1 MRLARVLFGLLLLPF
16 CAGGARAQL
25 ITPIDSLHYNSSNG
39 IPVLATQLPRRR
51 ITVQGTVVAPDSIS
65 SVTNT
70 DVWIMDAS
78 GGCNV
83 FASAGIGSFHFG
95 YGDSVQ
101 VSGFVKH
108 FNGTAEIDSSVAQLI
123 VTHLGPATVNPE
135 PLNYHCFDVAN
146 AYKADNHDGLEGRL
160 LRLSGVHITAGSW
173 PVSAG
178 SVNVTLTIADSTGST
193 TLFIP
198 KACPLNGS
206 PDPGAKF
213 DVVGIIKQ
221 FDSTSPYT
229 TGYEIIPRFKS
240 DVAPACPGPTYVSVP
255 AVVYIDS
262 LAATITW
269 GTDTPSSST
278 LRYGLTGAYTDSVTD
293 ATLITVHTL
302 SLTGL
307 SPRTVY
313 HFSAKS
319 TDGAGTCA
327 YPDQVL
333 VTYPSPGTPGD
344 IALYFNFSVDTTV
357 ARVGVP
363 KAQGNVDVHQQLI
376 NRINA
381 AKSSLDCALY
391 SFSLSDVADALIA
404 AHARGVTVRLIQDA
418 GNSTTQAT
426 RLQTNGI
433 PYITSTY
440 AGNHGQAQ
448 TFGIMHSKYL
458 AIDANTGNKDDAYV
472 WTGSWNCSVSGQ
484 SDCNNTLVIHDYGV
498 AQAYTGD
505 FNQMWGS
512 ATTVP
517 DGNASKMGSRKVDVI
532 FHQYLVGGIPI
543 QVYMSPS
550 DKTEKHMIENIWQS
564 QFSDQFCILDFTSDS
579 LSHSM
584 KAHRDSI
591 PGYVVRGCFEPSSID
606 AFSEWCKLDGQASC
620 ADYWNPRA
628 DVLQD
633 GSTVFSLLH
642 HKYQILDE
650 GQQNPVVMTGSHNF
664 SNAANTTNDENTV
677 VIHDY
682 NIANVYFQ
690 EFWARYKESGGTAVL
705 GIGGGVNPRQ
715 VSLLQSLPNPTRGTA
730 LIRYSLP
737 TTRPV
742 SLDVYDLGGRLVR
755 RLASGSV
762 TAGAH
767 EARWDGRDA
776 AGRAVAG
783 GVYFYR
789 LASGGDV
796 LTRKL
801 VMVR

>member
-1 MRLARVLFGLLLLPF
+1 MRFARALFGLLLLPL
-16 CAGGARAQL
+16 CATGARAQV

-39 IPVLATQLPRRR
+39 IPILATQLPRRR

-65 SVTNT
+65 SITNT

-83 FASAGIGSFHFG
+83 FASAGIGTFHFG
-95 YGDSVQ
+95 YGDSVE

-108 FNGTAEIDSSVAQLI
+108 FNGTAEIDSSVAQVT
-123 VTHLGPATVNPE
+123 VTHLGPASAIPE
-135 PLNYHCFDVAN
+135 ALDYHCADVAG
-146 AYKADNHDGLEGRL
+146 AYKPDNHDGLEGRL
-160 LRLSGVHITAGSW
+160 LRLRGVHITAGTW
-173 PVSAG
+173 PTSLSG
-178 SVNVTLTIADSTGST
+178 TNTTLTIADSTGST

-198 KACPLNGS
+198 KSCPLNGS

-213 DVVGIIKQ
+213 DVTGIIKQ
-221 FDSTSPYT
+221 FDNLTPFTS
-229 TGYEIIPRFKS
+229 GYEIIPRFKS
-240 DVAPACPGPTYVSVP
+240 DVVPACPGPTYTAVP
-255 AVVYIDS
+255 TVVYIDS
-262 LAATITW
+262 LGATITW

-278 LRYGLTGAYTDSVTD
+278 LRFGTSSVYADSVTD
-293 ATLITVHTL
+293 PALVTVHTL
-302 SLTGL
+302 SLSGL
-307 SPRTVY
+307 SPRTLY
-313 HFSAKS
+313 HYSAKS
-319 TDGAGTCA
+319 TDGAGTCT
-327 YPDQVL
+327 YPDKVL

-357 ARVGVP
+357 ARIGVP
-363 KAQGNVDVHQQLI
+363 RALGNVDVRQQLI

-381 AKSSLDCALY
+381 AKSTLDCALY

-404 AHARGVTVRLIQDA
+404 AHARGVTVRFIMDA
-418 GNSTTQAT
+418 GNSATQAN
-426 RLQTNGI
+426 RLSTNGI

-440 AGNHGQAQ
+440 GGNHGQAQ
-448 TFGIMHSKYL
+448 SYGIMHNKYL
-458 AIDANTGNKDDAYV
+458 AIDASTGNKDDAYV
-472 WTGSWNCSVSGQ
+472 WTGSWNCSISGQ

-498 AQAYTGD
+498 AQAYTMD

-512 ATTVP
+512 ATTTP
-517 DGNASKMGSRKVDVI
+517 DASASRMGLRKSDVI

-543 QVYMSPS
+543 QVYMSPG
-550 DKTEKHMIENIWQS
+550 DRTEKHMIENIWQS
-564 QFSDQFCILDFTSDS
+564 QFSNQFCILDFTSDS
-579 LSHSM
+579 LSHAL

-591 PGYVVRGCFEPSSID
+591 PNYVVRGCFEVSAVD
-606 AFSEWCKLDGQASC
+606 GFSEWCKLDGQVSC
-620 ADYWNPRA
+620 TDYWAPRA

-633 GSTVFSLLH
+633 ASTVFSLLH

-650 GQQNPVVMTGSHNF
+650 GQQSPVVMTGSHNF
-664 SNAANTTNDENTV
+664 SNAANTTGDENTV
-677 VIHDY
+677 MIHDY
-682 NIANVYFQ
+682 NIANIYFQ

-705 GIGGGVNPRQ
+705 GVGGLDTRRL
-715 VSLLQSLPNPTRGTA
+715 SLLQSLPNPTRGTA

-737 TTRPV
+737 TSRPV
-742 SLDVYDLGGRLVR
+742 RLDVYDLGGRLVR
-755 RLASGSV
+755 SLANGMGTS
-762 TAGAH
+762 GAH

-789 LASGGDV
+789 LSSGGEA